1 MKCFPDKEDTHSM
14 THAAVTIQITPK
26 SVPSTLS
33 WMEEVGAVT
42 QVLSHAGILKAI
54 EEYVRFARISLPV
67 SLTRRSSN
75 TPAVL

>member
-1 MKCFPDKEDTHSM
+1 
-14 THAAVTIQITPK
+14 
-26 SVPSTLS
+26 
-33 WMEEVGAVT
+33 MEEVGVVA
-42 QVLSHAGILKAI
+42 QILSHAGILKAI